1 MLEKNPFNKFKTEDD
16 RFVSYRPT
24 RSIEILR
31 HIVEPLNCIINV
43 SNELKWI
50 EVFPILTSYLEWL
63 AGCKNEL
70 IFPILTSYLEWL
82 AGCKNELIDYFHL
95 RLGEDLPD
103 AWFRNIEV
111 YSVDI
116 TFLTLDDYGATVS
129 FGESLFPDHVIE
141 LDFEKYEIDTD
152 RLNG

>member
-1 MLEKNPFNKFKTEDD
+1 MLEQNPFDKFKTEDD

-50 EVFPILTSYLEWL
+50 EV
-63 AGCKNEL
+63 
-70 IFPILTSYLEWL
+70 FPILTSYLEWL

>member
-1 MLEKNPFNKFKTEDD
+1 MMLEENHFDKLKTGDD
-16 RFVSYRPT
+16 RFISYHPT
-24 RSIEILR
+24 KSIEIFS

-43 SNELKWI
+43 SNDLMWV

-70 IFPILTSYLEWL
+70 I
-82 AGCKNELIDYFHL
+82 NYFGR
-95 RLGEDLPD
+95 RLGEDLPE

-111 YSVDI
+111 YDVDI
-116 TFLTLDDYGATVS
+116 TFLTLNDYGATVS
-129 FGESLFPDHVIE
+129 LGESLFPDHVIE
-141 LDFEKYEIDTD
+141 LDFEKYEIDND